1 MAHWELL
8 GGEIGRV
15 YTHTTPHTRCMLY
28 IGFFT
33 CDVEKREAA
42 AGAQL
47 DNLCLGK
54 NVARH
59 RYMSMI
65 VLNLCAQ
72 CTYTHTCQ
80 DANYGDVNAPHEG

>member
-47 DNLCLGK
+47 DILLGK
-54 NVARH
+54 KCSTASLHEHDSIKFVRT
-59 RYMSMI
+59 M
-65 VLNLCAQ
+65 
-72 CTYTHTCQ
+72 YTHTCQ